1 MSYISNSTNISSSQQ
16 QTSTND
22 HNQET
27 SKILNGYLKDHFNVS
42 FIDCKCCCDAS
53 KEISKCQNGSLEFL
67 RHIQEYINLP
77 EYRLNCRCI
86 CGDNEQN
93 NTPIKFGIN
102 LTPANDLK

>member
-1 MSYISNSTNISSSQQ
+1 MSYVSGSTNASSSV
-16 QTSTND
+16 SSKND
-22 HNQET
+22 NKQET
-27 SKILNGYLKDHFNVS
+27 STVLNGYLKDHFNVS
-42 FIDCKCCCDAS
+42 FVDCKCCCDAS
-53 KEISKCQNGSLEFL
+53 KEISKCQTGSLDFL
-67 RHIQEYINLP
+67 RDIQEYVNLP